1 MVNALLLLWNDIE
14 VARTEEYERWHT
26 LEHVP
31 ERVWVPGYV
40 SGTRYTSADDA
51 FSKYFTVYELEN
63 IDSLASRE
71 YQELVEKPTPWSTSM
86 RLSFSGFLRKTGPV
100 VAGAGVSLGSVAC
113 AVRMVWDGAAAP
125 EGPAMQAIAGRVLSE
140 GAGHGVARCRIM
152 RVQTVGPQ
160 AFSNVDAAP
169 AGVEFVCV
177 VEALHGRSM
186 ASLAA
191 GVHAAMASEKV
202 PAPLWAHHSLYE
214 LSSSVMHSDVARPT
228 RPAPRLDL
236 MPAGI

>member
-14 VARTEEYERWHT
+14 VSRTQEYERWHT

-40 SGTRYTSADDA
+40 SGNRYASADEA

-63 IDSLASRE
+63 IESLASRE
-71 YQELVEKPTPWSTSM
+71 YQDLVEQPTPWSTSM

-113 AVRMVWDGAAAP
+113 AVRMVWDGGSAP
-125 EGPAMQAIAGRVLSE
+125 QGPTVQALASRILRE
-140 GAGHGVARCRIM
+140 GAGHGVVRCRIM
-152 RVQTVGPQ
+152 RVETVGPQ

-169 AGVEFVCV
+169 AGLELICV
-177 VEALHGRSM
+177 VEALHGRAM

-191 GVHAAMASEKV
+191 GVHAALASENV
-202 PAPLWAHHSLYE
+202 PAPLWAHHSLYD
-214 LSSSVMHSDVARPT
+214 LSSSVRHSDVAGPT

-236 MPAGI
+236 MPA